1 MKFAERL
8 GKRRA
13 TSRGFHTA
21 VVTTFAVDFAGFEQ
35 VVLPQLAAAGATNI
49 LLVCDARMSA
59 MALSDGSLLPQ
70 QLGRDYALHGPAQSA
85 GVFHPKVVVQL
96 GRDGGRAFVGSA
108 NATASGIGGNLEI
121 VTEVAC
127 TAEPSAERDFVRS
140 AWTYIEEVTGGAK
153 GAAAD
158 GIAWARERTPWLAEP
173 EPSGVLTLGDG
184 SLLALLARPGGS
196 GLADRFADMI
206 GDDPVERLVVMSPF
220 WDDGLAALRDLS
232 ERLGGPAAVVLVDPE
247 AHGMPDPVPVMPNMG
262 LADCSSWGRGR
273 FKHAKL
279 ILAQTAE
286 HDHLL
291 AGSANC
297 TSSALGLRGYAG
309 SNSEASVYRRVP
321 RDAALHTLAL
331 REFIE
336 QSPMYV
342 EDLQPVRRADPIPLQ
357 ATYDLRPGRFEAEHG
372 ELRWHRP
379 TRAWGGSLLLL
390 DGDGEELERLKIE
403 GLSGGDN
410 TLSTRCDDLDHVRF
424 VRIEDG
430 DEHSTIAPL
439 THRGLMRSR
448 RREAGTR
455 SVAAAAAKFVGRE
468 DLQLFLLQALDELQR
483 ADAEVQLT
491 TSVRASPG
499 STERAE
505 PAEQKS
511 EILPYVRF
519 VEQKAQARRASG
531 GESSISGTHAD
542 GVRDLLNRLSGAR
555 TSVLTSEDAG
565 GEAWMDLGD
574 EDRDTTLGKDVAEV
588 EAAEQQP
595 ADRNAFVKA
604 VRQYEQA
611 MAGGAGSRPVG
622 GADVLRLRFWL
633 MLLVH
638 AARWKRYREGLPCT
652 VDDFGWPRLVMRV
665 LSTFFYG
672 RDAPIVRLV
681 VENAYLDLPI
691 DFLETWAT
699 ALWLVDLLP
708 QAVGRCHGREEF
720 LKRAPVLRQCMLQ
733 RMGLTR
739 EELEGAVMS
748 RVREGLDLDLGAR
761 LRNESAASAPAVSD
775 VTAKSSQKTG
785 KAGAGVR

>member
-1 MKFAERL
+1 VKLAERL

-21 VVTTFAVDFAGFEQ
+21 VVTTFAIDFAGFEQ
-35 VVLPQLAAAGATNI
+35 VVLPQLAAAGATNV

-127 TAEPSAERDFVRS
+127 TAEPSSERDFVRS
-140 AWTYIEEVTGGAK
+140 AWDFIEEVTGGAG
-153 GAAAD
+153 GAASD
-158 GIAWARERTPWLAEP
+158 GIAWARERTPWLAGP
-173 EPSGVLTLGDG
+173 EPSGVLTLNDG
-184 SLLALLARPGGS
+184 SLLALLARPGGG
-196 GLADRFADMI
+196 GLADRYADLI
-206 GDDPVERLVVMSPF
+206 GGDPVERLVVMSPF
-220 WDDGLAALRDLS
+220 WDDGLVALRDLS
-232 ERLGGPAAVVLVDPE
+232 ERLGGPTVVVLVDPE
-247 AHGMPDPVPVMPNMG
+247 AHGMPDPLPVMLNMG
-262 LADCSSWGRGR
+262 LADCSSWDRGR

-286 HDHLL
+286 HDHVL

-297 TSSALGLRGYAG
+297 TSPALGLRGYAG

-321 RDAALHTLAL
+321 RDTALDALGL

-336 QSPMYV
+336 QSPMSI

-390 DGDGEELERLKIE
+390 DGDGEELERIE
-403 GLSGGDN
+403 LESLSGGGN
-410 TLSTRCDDLDHVRF
+410 TLSTRRDDLDHVRF
-424 VRIEDG
+424 VKIEDG

-483 ADAEVQLT
+483 ADAEVQPT
-491 TSVRASPG
+491 TSARASPG
-499 STERAE
+499 PTERAD

-511 EILPYVRF
+511 EIMSYVRF

-555 TSVLTSEDAG
+555 TSGSTSEDVV
-565 GEAWMDLGD
+565 GEDWMDLGD
-574 EDRDTTLGKDVAEV
+574 EDRGTTLGRDVAEV
-588 EAAEQQP
+588 EATEQQP

-611 MAGGAGSRPVG
+611 MVGGEGARPVG

-638 AARWKRYREGLPCT
+638 AARWRRYREGLPCT
-652 VDDFGWPRLVMRV
+652 VDEFGWPRLVMRV

-681 VENAYLDLPI
+681 VENAYLELPV

-720 LKRAPVLRQCMLQ
+720 LKRVPVLRQCMLQ

-761 LRNESAASAPAVSD
+761 LRDEGAAH
-775 VTAKSSQKTG
+775 VTARRSRKNG
-785 KAGAGVR
+785 KAGADAR